1 MMQTFCVH
9 YICITCVLTILFTL
23 WVTLPFSCFRR
34 LWLAQSSHHRRPL
47 HLHRLGP
54 PACPCPL
61 TYNKQG
67 ESLVCSIYST
77 LKYKRKFFILIFVL
91 INLRVY
97 LICWICESAACY
109 SAWVSTHSHALFEM
123 RGKPGCGKISLTIWT
138 HALALLLQGRHTRS
152 GRNSLTEYVH
162 SCKGNWGGF
171 EKLDFS

>member
-1 MMQTFCVH
+1 MHHMCVH
-9 YICITCVLTILFTL
+9 NTVHTWSDFTFLLFPTAL
-23 WVTLPFSCFRR
+23 VGSI
-34 LWLAQSSHHRRPL
+34 QSSSSSS
-47 HLHRLGP
+47 P
-54 PACPCPL
+54 PPPSWSSRISL
-61 TYNKQG
+61 SFNIKQARW
-67 ESLVCSIYST
+67 EPSLQLIYST

-152 GRNSLTEYVH
+152 GRHSLTEYVH
-162 SCKGNWGGF
+162 SCKGNWDGFKKNWIFLGGQI
-171 EKLDFS
+171 